1 MTCNSNKGNN
11 KKIVPMNKPYKPSY
25 YQLAEKRKKMRWDL
39 PHPSWADYL
48 Q

>member
-1 MTCNSNKGNN
+1 
-11 KKIVPMNKPYKPSY
+11 MNKPYKPSY

-39 PHPSWADYL
+39 PHPSWSDYL